1 VRRLV
6 AAVLLV
12 SAGALASPS
21 VVPVYDGVG
30 NPDEPYRYAG
40 TPQAPPPVAVTVPVS
55 NGSSAPVRLASAEKG
70 PQVLVDL
77 AGGAFAAT
85 SSTVTLTAVP
95 LPGDGERAP
104 QGTLDGNV
112 YRLTASPGAVLQP
125 DEAYGFLFLRA
136 AVMTEPDPVLVHR
149 LRPTD
154 PWREVRTT
162 RTGRDVL
169 STPFRALGDYAV
181 ADRPGSVPLEDA
193 AGLSATRVALVV
205 GGLLVLVLLAVVV
218 LRRRPEGQS
227 DDPQGQSGER
237 VVTNG

>member
-1 VRRLV
+1 MRRLL

-12 SAGALASPS
+12 GAGALASPT

-30 NPDEPYRYAG
+30 NPDEPYRYAD
-40 TPQAPPPVAVTVPVS
+40 TPQAPPPVSVTVPVG

-77 AGGAFAAT
+77 ARGAFTAT
-85 SSTVTLTAVP
+85 SPTVTLTAVP
-95 LPGDGERAP
+95 LPGDGQRAP

-125 DEAYGFLFLRA
+125 DTANGFLFLRS
-136 AVMTEPDPVLVHR
+136 AVMTKPDPVLVHR
-149 LRPTD
+149 LRPAD
-154 PWREVRTT
+154 PWRTLPTT

-181 ADRPGSVPLEDA
+181 VDRPGSVPLSDA

-205 GGLLVLVLLAVVV
+205 GGLVLLVLLAVLV

-227 DDPQGQSGER
+227 GER
-237 VVTNG
+237 DVTNG

>member
-1 VRRLV
+1 MRRLL

-12 SAGALASPS
+12 GAGALASPS

-30 NPDEPYRYAG
+30 NPDEPYRYVE
-40 TPQAPPPVAVTVPVS
+40 TPKAPPPVSVTVPVRS
-55 NGSSAPVRLASAEKG
+55 GSSAPLRLASAEKG

-77 AGGAFAAT
+77 AAGAFTSTAA
-85 SSTVTLTAVP
+85 TVTLTASP
-95 LPGDGERAP
+95 LPGDGRRTP
-104 QGTLDGNV
+104 QGTIDGNV
-112 YRLTASPGAVLQP
+112 YRVSASAGAVLQP
-125 DEAYGFLFLRA
+125 EAANGFLFLRA

-169 STPFRALGDYAV
+169 STPFRSLGDYAV
-181 ADRPGSVPLEDA
+181 VDRPGAVPLEDA
-193 AGLSATRVALVV
+193 AGLSATRVAVLV
-205 GGLLVLVLLAVVV
+205 GGLVALVLLAGVV

-227 DDPQGQSGER
+227 GER
-237 VVTNG
+237 AVTNG